1 MVEARERTLP
11 LVDAFAALFP
21 GGMVQRGMTV
31 GCTGPAAVSLAMAVA
46 AGPVC
51 AGSWTA
57 VAGLPALGL
66 RAITELGVA
75 VDRLVLVAEPPDGL
89 DAGRWADAVAAMID
103 GFDVV
108 VLGPRLR
115 VRSAVARRL
124 QSRAQSRGAVL
135 VTAGVLD
142 GFGCDLQLASG
153 AQQWEGLGEGHGVA
167 TARRVEVELR
177 GRRMPRPLRSVLWL
191 PDAAGVLRAETN
203 EAGITRL
210 ARTG

>member
-1 MVEARERTLP
+1 MVDARERTLP
-11 LVDAFAALFP
+11 LLDALVGLFP
-21 GGMVQRGMTV
+21 GGAVQRGVTV

-51 AGSWTA
+51 AGSWA
-57 VAGLPALGL
+57 AMAGMPALGL
-66 RAITELGVA
+66 RAVTELGVA
-75 VDRLVLVAEPPDGL
+75 ADRLVLVGEPPGGL

-115 VRSAVARRL
+115 MRAAVARRL

-153 AQQWEGLGEGHGVA
+153 AQQWDGLGDGHGVA

-177 GRRMPRPLRSVLWL
+177 GRRVPRPQRTVLWL
-191 PDAAGVLRAETN
+191 PDAAGVLRAETA
-203 EAGITRL
+203 EAEITRL